1 MRILYWSQD
10 ICDIIDTFR
19 EPVRFTSYYLTISL
33 LVKRESRDSTKDT
46 KRKRWKCVWNLVKPK
61 SVLPICDL
69 PCPDLHSH
77 RAGFCFSYCNIQS
90 SLGLVFV
97 GFVPI
102 PLNARAFS
110 CISFL
115 FGRCYAN
122 LTPGLLCTCS
132 RCRCLV
138 NCMAIRG

>member
-33 LVKRESRDSTKDT
+33 LVKRESRDSNKDT

-69 PCPDLHSH
+69 PCPALIYTV
-77 RAGFCFSYCNIQS
+77 AG
-90 SLGLVFV
+90 LGSVFPTAMFRV
-97 GFVPI
+97 HWDW
-102 PLNARAFS
+102 
-110 CISFL
+110 FL
-115 FGRCYAN
+115 W
-122 LTPGLLCTCS
+122 GLCPF
-132 RCRCLV
+132 R
-138 NCMAIRG
+138 